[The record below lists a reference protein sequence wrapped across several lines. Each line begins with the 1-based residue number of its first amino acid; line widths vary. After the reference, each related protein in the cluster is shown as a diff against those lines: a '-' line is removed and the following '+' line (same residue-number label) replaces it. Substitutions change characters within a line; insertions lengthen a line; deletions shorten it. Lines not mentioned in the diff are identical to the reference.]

1 MYAVRASRP
10 AQAGLTD
17 PPSPPPRPAVQE
29 DESILELVKKYGPKK
44 WSLIANHLPGRIGKQ
59 CRERWHNHLNPNI
72 KRGEWSEEE
81 DRLLIT
87 AHGQHGNRW
96 AEIAKSLPGR
106 TDNAIK
112 NHWNSTLKRKVE
124 AVQRVGREAIAA
136 ADQKLV
142 SELFK
147 KTQKQEKEKRQ
158 LAAKA
163 QADAKAKA
171 KAEKQA
177 AAKEAQRQKQ
187 DAAKQAKQK
196 KQAAKAPK
204 KKKAAP
210 KRGRKKG
217 KAEEEAEE
225 DDYPADGMAE
235 AAAVAF
241 MPGMPGIMPTPMGG
255 MPSTSMPSPSGYLLN
270 TPHGSFPLMPTSGAL
285 MMAGMAFDGQ
295 AGAPPLPAGVPPLSE
310 GAPQMMDSAMFTD
323 FIKNFDLTS
332 PGGAQ
337 LQSLAALSPFPV
349 SMTPFNH
356 AAVMAQGLGFT
367 PAGMYLPTSSPHA
380 VLSPNEL
387 LTSAAKTFGTTPAL
401 FDRSKGGKRKRDE
414 AGPASTAPVPE
425 TKRLLFGKPNEAGP
439 GEPSGQAGGASAKEA
454 IPSDPD
460 AKMQSKHG
468 RLSNFF
474 TNAQPA
480 PRPEHDVVAVMKAA
494 ENQNQAMYAQ
504 AEEFLEQSGIA
515 ATESPTARKENTFA
529 PEGAPFPGLTPGF
542 HVMSPLP
549 VGAVPHMTPMAP
561 MTTPTRGLAAVVGAE
576 ASPFSAYMNLKELR

>member
-1 MYAVRASRP
+1 
-10 AQAGLTD
+10 
-17 PPSPPPRPAVQE
+17 VQE
-29 DESILELVKKYGPKK
+29 DKAILELVKKYGPKK
-44 WSLIANHLPGRIGKQ
+44 WSLIANSLPGRIGKQ
-59 CRERWHNHLNPNI
+59 CRERWHNHLNPGI

-124 AVQRVGREAIAA
+124 AVKRVGREAIAA
-136 ADQKLV
+136 ADQALV

-187 DAAKQAKQK
+187 DAAKQAKLK

-204 KKKAAP
+204 KKKAVP

-217 KAEEEAEE
+217 KAEEAEE
-225 DDYPADGMAE
+225 DDYPADEMVE
-235 AAAVAF
+235 AAAAAF

-356 AAVMAQGLGFT
+356 AAIMAQGLGLT
-367 PAGMYLPTSSPHA
+367 PAAGMYLPTSSPHA

-401 FDRSKGGKRKRDE
+401 FDRSKGAKRKRDE
-414 AGPASTAPVPE
+414 AGPASTASVPE
-425 TKRLLFGKPNEAGP
+425 TKRLLFGKPNEASP

-474 TNAQPA
+474 QAGPNAKPA

-529 PEGAPFPGLTPGF
+529 PEGPPFAGLTPGF

-561 MTTPTRGLAAVVGAE
+561 MMTPTRGLAGVVGAE